1 MGPKKCPVLFLIEK
15 VLGVRLAWLV
25 WGPQFLK
32 LSLKNFVGVLGTS
45 LTLAKEYTGSS
56 GLDGFL

>member
-1 MGPKKCPVLFLIEK
+1 MSLVSSRSLFIVMVGISVAGLNFSISS
-15 VLGVRLAWLV
+15 LFR
-25 WGPQFLK
+25 

>member
-1 MGPKKCPVLFLIEK
+1 LF
-15 VLGVRLAWLV
+15 R
-25 WGPQFLK
+25 